1 MNQEHETEADA
12 DAPEQTPLMDALTY
26 PVRGSGRI
34 LLVIGAVLSAVL
46 GLASGAI
53 IIGGF
58 AWLLGLAYFN
68 AYYCSIVES
77 TVSWNDEP
85 PDWPDVSDLAGE
97 IIMPMARMLFT
108 GLIALIP
115 VMILVALR
123 PDDGSSVLAY
133 PGVWLGVLWAAFYF
147 PMAILRVIVS
157 NELVN
162 ALPQH
167 VLPAIR
173 RAMPSYLVLTGQ
185 LLAAVVISGL
195 VTALT
200 GRLPL
205 IGGLVA
211 GGISLY
217 FTMAQARLA
226 GVYYRNY
233 LAESSEDGDA
243 EAGGE

>member
-1 MNQEHETEADA
+1 M
-12 DAPEQTPLMDALTY
+12 
-26 PVRGSGRI
+26 
-34 LLVIGAVLSAVL
+34 
-46 GLASGAI
+46 
-53 IIGGF
+53 
-58 AWLLGLAYFN
+58 
-68 AYYCSIVES
+68 
-77 TVSWNDEP
+77 SWNDEP

-115 VMILVALR
+115 VIVIVALR
-123 PDDGSSVLAY
+123 PDDGSSVWAN

-147 PMAILRVIVS
+147 PMAILKVIVS

-162 ALPQH
+162 AMPQH

-173 RAMPSYLVLTGQ
+173 RAMPSYLVLTGL
-185 LLAAVVISGL
+185 LLAAFVISGV
-195 VTALT
+195 VTALA

-205 IGGLVA
+205 IGGLLA

-226 GVYYRNY
+226 GVYYRNF
-233 LAESSEDGDA
+233 LAESDEEGEE
-243 EAGGE
+243 EASGE

>member
-1 MNQEHETEADA
+1 MNQENEAESEV
-12 DAPEQTPLMDALTY
+12 PELTPLMDSLTY

-97 IIMPMARMLFT
+97 IIMPMARLLFT
-108 GLIALIP
+108 GLIALLP
-115 VMILVALR
+115 VIVIVALR
-123 PDDGSSVLAY
+123 PDDGSSVWAY

-147 PMAILRVIVS
+147 PMAILMVIVS

-173 RAMPSYLVLTGQ
+173 RAMPSYLVLTGL
-185 LLAAVVISGL
+185 LLAAFVISGV
-195 VTALT
+195 VTALA

-205 IGGLVA
+205 IGGLLA

-233 LAESSEDGDA
+233 LAESDAAGDDAPDG
-243 EAGGE
+243 E